1 MLEPTK
7 MLHTKD
13 AIELSFYGPAVHKE
27 HVIKVMES
35 FGFLETSET
44 ISARELF
51 PEYTDKE
58 MPGVILRGA
67 RIRKGFTQQQISTL
81 TGIPQRHISEMEN
94 GKRPIGKKNAKIFA
108 KALNVAGYKV
118 FL

>member
-7 MLHTKD
+7 MLPTKD
-13 AIELSFYGPAVHKE
+13 VIELSFYGPAVHKE

-51 PEYTDKE
+51 PEYTDQHL
-58 MPGVILRGA
+58 PGAILRGA
-67 RIRKGFTQQQISTL
+67 RHREGLTQQQLSEL
-81 TGIPQRHISEMEN
+81 TGIPQRHLSEMEH
-94 GKRPIGKKNAKIFA
+94 GKRPIGKKNAKMLANI
-108 KALNVAGYKV
+108 LNVAGYKV